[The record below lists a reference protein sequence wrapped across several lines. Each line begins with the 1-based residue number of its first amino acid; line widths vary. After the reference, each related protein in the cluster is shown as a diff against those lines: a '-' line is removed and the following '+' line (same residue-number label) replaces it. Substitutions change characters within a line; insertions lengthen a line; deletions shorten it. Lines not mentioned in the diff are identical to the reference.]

1 MTKDERQK
9 LDRIL
14 EELGEIKGY
23 LERVKLH
30 DKALYGNGQPG
41 IQERLTKIEESR
53 KTVLVMWSVINGL
66 IGTVAGLLAAYFTM
80 RGGM

>member
-1 MTKDERQK
+1 MTKDERTR
-9 LDRIL
+9 LDKII

-23 LERVKLH
+23 LDKVKTH
-30 DKALYGNGQPG
+30 DKLLLGNGQPG
-41 IQERLTKIEESR
+41 IVERLTKIEESR

-80 RGGM
+80 RGWV